1 LPDFRVATFP
11 LPVITGARYAD
22 QQTERCTKDEAFHAA
37 LLSFSSQFVRSNVR
51 AANQSIVIVYVKILR
66 RAGDRSFAIAGV
78 ALLHRFQSISV
89 ILRAWCSQLVVM
101 MMMMQKFDIV
111 VAKLPHDTFAST
123 LGFRK

>member
-1 LPDFRVATFP
+1 
-11 LPVITGARYAD
+11 
-22 QQTERCTKDEAFHAA
+22 
-37 LLSFSSQFVRSNVR
+37 
-51 AANQSIVIVYVKILR
+51 VYVKILR

-78 ALLHRFQSISV
+78 ALLHRFQSISA

-101 MMMMQKFDIV
+101 MMLQKFDIV

>member
-1 LPDFRVATFP
+1 
-11 LPVITGARYAD
+11 
-22 QQTERCTKDEAFHAA
+22 
-37 LLSFSSQFVRSNVR
+37 
-51 AANQSIVIVYVKILR
+51 VYVKILR

-78 ALLHRFQSISV
+78 ALLHRFQSTSV
-89 ILRAWCSQLVVM
+89 ILRAWCSQLVV

>member
-1 LPDFRVATFP
+1 
-11 LPVITGARYAD
+11 
-22 QQTERCTKDEAFHAA
+22 
-37 LLSFSSQFVRSNVR
+37 
-51 AANQSIVIVYVKILR
+51 VYVKILR